1 MSQIHFSET
10 GKGQPVVFIHGFCE
24 IGDMWEGIATALSDE
39 FHVYY
44 PDLPG
49 FGRSPLEQDHMTL
62 EEVAVMLEEWMDENK
77 IKKPFIIG
85 HSLGGYVALALLEL
99 MGNQIKGI
107 GLIHSTALADDEEK
121 KQARNK
127 TIAFLKKQGV
137 EKFVTAFVPQLFT
150 QKTSNLF
157 EKEIILAVDQA
168 KKSTLH
174 GLIAFTHA
182 MRDRKSRI
190 AILEDFK
197 GPKLMIAG
205 TEDGAVKIEASRI
218 QQHLFTQY
226 HELNGVGHMGQVERK
241 DEVIEILRGF
251 LKGGSQIRL

>member
-1 MSQIHFSET
+1 MSQIHFSEF
-10 GKGQPVVFIHGFCE
+10 GKGQPIVFIHGFCE
-24 IGDMWEGIATALSDE
+24 IGDMWEGIANALSDQ

-49 FGRSPLEQDHMTL
+49 FGMSPLAQDHVTL
-62 EEVAVMLEEWMDENK
+62 EEVAVMLEEWMDEQK
-77 IKKPFIIG
+77 INNPFLIG

-99 MGNQIKGI
+99 MGSRIKGI
-107 GLIHSTALADDEEK
+107 GLVHSTAFADDEEK
-121 KQARNK
+121 KSGRNK
-127 TIAFLKKQGV
+127 TITFLKKQGV

-150 QKTSNLF
+150 PSNRDLF
-157 EKEIILAVDQA
+157 QKEIELAVDQA

-174 GLIAFTHA
+174 GLIAFTEA

-190 AILEDFK
+190 SLLENFK

-205 TEDGAVKIEASRI
+205 TEDGAVKIEASRM
-218 QQHLFTQY
+218 QQRLFTQY

-241 DEVIEILRGF
+241 DEVIEVLRGF
-251 LKGGSQIRL
+251 LKEN

>member
-1 MSQIHFSET
+1 MSQIHFSEI
-10 GKGQPVVFIHGFCE
+10 GKGQTLVFIHGFCE
-24 IGDMWEGIATALSDE
+24 IGNMWESAANALSDQ

-44 PDLPG
+44 LDLPG
-49 FGRSPLEQDHMTL
+49 FGMSPLEQDHVTL

-77 IKKPFIIG
+77 IKTPFIIG

-121 KQARNK
+121 MQGRNK
-127 TIAFLKKQGV
+127 TITFLKKQGV

-150 QKTSNLF
+150 PSNRDLF
-157 EKEIILAVDQA
+157 QKEIELAVDQA

-174 GLIAFTHA
+174 GLIAFTEA

-190 AILEDFK
+190 SLLENFK

-205 TEDGAVKIEASRI
+205 TEDGAVKIEASRM
-218 QQHLFTQY
+218 QLRLFTQY

-241 DEVIEILRGF
+241 DEVIEVLRGF
-251 LKGGSQIRL
+251 LKEN

>member
-1 MSQIHFSET
+1 MSQIHFSEF
-10 GKGQPVVFIHGFCE
+10 GKGQPIVFIHGFCE
-24 IGDMWEGIATALSDE
+24 IGDMWEGIANALSDQ

-49 FGRSPLEQDHMTL
+49 FGMSPLEQDHVTL
-62 EEVAVMLEEWMDENK
+62 EEVAVMLEEWMDEQK
-77 IKKPFIIG
+77 INNPFLIG

-99 MGNQIKGI
+99 MGSRIKGI

-121 KQARNK
+121 KSGRNK
-127 TIAFLKKQGV
+127 TITFLKKQGV

-150 QKTSNLF
+150 PSNRDLF
-157 EKEIILAVDQA
+157 QKEIELAVDQA

-174 GLIAFTHA
+174 GLIAFTEA

-190 AILEDFK
+190 SLLENFK

-205 TEDGAVKIEASRI
+205 TEDGAVKIEASRM
-218 QQHLFTQY
+218 QLRLFTQY

-241 DEVIEILRGF
+241 DEVIEVLRGF
-251 LKGGSQIRL
+251 LKEN